1 MKVGDL
7 VTFRN
12 RGVRFGA
19 PSLGFVVEVD
29 GVRGRRVKWFHLS
42 RPTWYSKKYL
52 EIVNEDR

>member
-12 RGVRFGA
+12 RGDLPRH